1 MNVSILSG
9 EAAGR
14 RDLRFRHRVLTQQK
28 NTFKVGRS
36 DVILQ
41 SFRKEPIMK
50 KKCLDTAQK
59 AAKFVAVAAFGVGVM
74 PAVLLAMALYWHPGD
89 VLEY

>member
-1 MNVSILSG
+1 
-9 EAAGR
+9 
-14 RDLRFRHRVLTQQK
+14 
-28 NTFKVGRS
+28 
-36 DVILQ
+36 
-41 SFRKEPIMK
+41 MK